1 MSCDVTV
8 EISRFGVH
16 LRDVFTR
23 IVGYFFFMVHSIK
36 GVLLKNSDGTLFVPT
51 LLSALTVNLLLDV
64 KSMVFYHLLRF
75 AHVNGRQ
82 PLFH

>member
-1 MSCDVTV
+1 MLLLRYHVLAYTSGTS
-8 EISRFGVH
+8 SRASWG
-16 LRDVFTR
+16 
-23 IVGYFFFMVHSIK
+23 IFFMLHSIE